1 LKMELISLIKKKNRK
16 EAIELIKG
24 GSNLDYV
31 DENGCTC
38 LHYASAGG
46 LSEVIVEAAQH
57 GIDVELRDK

>member
-1 LKMELISLIKKKNRK
+1 MELISLVKKKKSK
-16 EAIELIKG
+16 EAIERIKG
-24 GSNLDYV
+24 GANLHYV
-31 DENGCTC
+31 DETGCTC